1 MTPLWLIVFGVGT
14 LLLRTGFAM
23 QASGSLRAKNAT
35 SSVLRITADTA
46 AAALVFWAFGAA
58 LLFPG
63 DNGWFNAKLLLHQP
77 ADMAG
82 VEFFHLTICLIGG
95 AVISGALAERVK
107 FYVGVLATV
116 VLAGVVVPITGHWVW
131 YGWLHNLGFIDLGG
145 ATVIHLSAAVFA
157 AVGVA
162 VVGARAG
169 KYNRDGSSNSI
180 PGHALP
186 MLGIGALLIF
196 VGWFPYLLGCT
207 ATHYQY
213 GSDSTIAPGITAMN
227 IMLAGAG
234 GVVGGLVFSHFRY
247 RKPDVF
253 FTYSG
258 LLAALV
264 AISPAAVAVSG
275 IGAVSI
281 GLVAGVIVPI
291 AAVAV
296 DMRARLDDPLGLI
309 VIHGVGSIWG
319 TLAAA
324 FFVVLGPESGAVDHF
339 RLLAVQALGIVAVMV
354 PTSIVAMIVFLG
366 MKLLGNL
373 RVPAADETDGL
384 DIGEHDLNSYPDFQQ
399 TTIKSYHM
407 REA

>member
-1 MTPLWLIVFGVGT
+1 
-14 LLLRTGFAM
+14 
-23 QASGSLRAKNAT
+23 
-35 SSVLRITADTA
+35 
-46 AAALVFWAFGAA
+46 
-58 LLFPG
+58 
-63 DNGWFNAKLLLHQP
+63 
-77 ADMAG
+77 
-82 VEFFHLTICLIGG
+82 
-95 AVISGALAERVK
+95 
-107 FYVGVLATV
+107 V
-116 VLAGVVVPITGHWVW
+116 VLAGIVVPVTGHWVW
-131 YGWLHNLGFIDLGG
+131 YGWLHNLGFIDFGG
-145 ATVIHLSAAVFA
+145 ATVIHLSSAVFA
-157 AVGVA
+157 ALGVA

-186 MLGIGALLIF
+186 MLGIGSLLIF

-213 GSDSTIAPGITAMN
+213 GSDS

-234 GVVGGLVFSHFRY
+234 GVVGGLVFSHLRY

-253 FTYSG
+253 FTCSG
-258 LLAALV
+258 LVAALV

-281 GLVAGVIVPI
+281 GFVAGVIVPI